1 MLYCK
6 SCRTK
11 PKSQALKKVLKNLKK
26 SVDKKEKVWYA
37 NKTHAKSVR
46 RSLKIKQYD
55 GPWNS
60 YWEFKVQ
67 TKYKQGNNEQVASEE
82 ASELSQNKT

>member
-1 MLYCK
+1 LSHKTEK
-6 SCRTK
+6 SGFG
-11 PKSQALKKVLKNLKK
+11 KSFKKLEK

-55 GPWNS
+55 GP
-60 YWEFKVQ
+60 
-67 TKYKQGNNEQVASEE
+67 
-82 ASELSQNKT
+82 

>member
-1 MLYCK
+1 MSHKTEK
-6 SCRTK
+6 SGFE
-11 PKSQALKKVLKNLKK
+11 KSFKKLEK